1 MGSHFKTIEWFKRFL
16 NKLNQIVTKST
27 SVDLNYISTKIKSNI
42 KVAKRNLA
50 NIRQPLL
57 LALVPTEFLSYTIAS
72 GRSNN
77 GEKSTN
83 AIQSITRPRMSL
95 EIEGTL
101 GFDSDSLGV
110 RIWA

>member
-1 MGSHFKTIEWFKRFL
+1 MS
-16 NKLNQIVTKST
+16 Q
-27 SVDLNYISTKIKSNI
+27 
-42 KVAKRNLA
+42 RNLA

-83 AIQSITRPRMSL
+83 AIRLITRPRTSL
-95 EIEGTL
+95 EMDETL
-101 GFDSDSLGV
+101 DFVSDSLGV